1 MWQKGQSCVFTA
13 RADYCECDNG
23 LSSCSLVLV
32 ILESYPPLSWESGS
46 ILAQGIF
53 SGCDWSR
60 MKPNLSGH
68 LWMINA
74 DMGLR
79 PALRKTW
86 VALIN
91 WGIINTLA
99 YTSFSGEK
107 HYRKRQMKRQ
117 GALWGGKH
125 LFFFLMLVPGIQVTN
140 KRFLDVCVSFLDV
153 PQIVGYSL
161 FKYSVRL
168 RMNYSLNFWRK
179 GWSQKGTK
187 RSVL

>member
-1 MWQKGQSCVFTA
+1 MCKSLLFNISFTSGLVCCICWLFITVGQKINVYSVTWSAGFAYAKCQEHTCRV
-13 RADYCECDNG
+13 ECGRRDSPVSLQQGLTTVNG

-32 ILESYPPLSWESGS
+32 TLESYPPLSWESGS

-91 WGIINTLA
+91 
-99 YTSFSGEK
+99 
-107 HYRKRQMKRQ
+107 
-117 GALWGGKH
+117 
-125 LFFFLMLVPGIQVTN
+125 
-140 KRFLDVCVSFLDV
+140 
-153 PQIVGYSL
+153 
-161 FKYSVRL
+161 
-168 RMNYSLNFWRK
+168 
-179 GWSQKGTK
+179 
-187 RSVL
+187 